1 MEHSRRRRTEW
12 MSKRSSVGFFIEP
25 MPEAG
30 GYTDLVYGTC
40 GVVCDWVGFFL
51 GRLFL
56 VRVTNFFGVIYEFPY
71 WGVGLLPL
79 SP

>member
-12 MSKRSSVGFFIEP
+12 MSKRSSVGFGKELRGNIAVGICFIEP

-40 GVVCDWVGFFL
+40 GW
-51 GRLFL
+51 
-56 VRVTNFFGVIYEFPY
+56 
-71 WGVGLLPL
+71 LPG
-79 SP
+79 